1 MVVDYVKQGKKNR
14 AAGKKFEVEV
24 KEDLESKGWV
34 LCRWSNQVEFD
45 TNGNGK
51 LVGAKPK
58 WNPFKKS
65 IMYSGVGF
73 PDYLA
78 FKKTLKKTQII
89 LVEAKKNGYVD
100 PTERLKC
107 DWLVKNNIVDEV
119 MIAKKG
125 KKKIDYRIVERKK
138 EIDWDVKIK

>member
-1 MVVDYVKQGKKNR
+1 MVVDYSKQGKKNR

-34 LCRWSNQVEFD
+34 LCKWANQIEFD
-45 TNGNGK
+45 TEGNGK
-51 LVGAKPK
+51 IVGAKPK

-78 FKKTLKKTQII
+78 FKKRPDKTQII
-89 LVEAKKNGYVD
+89 LVEAKKNGYLD
-100 PTERLKC
+100 KDERLKC

-119 MIAKKG
+119 MIARKG
-125 KKKIDYRIVERKK
+125 KAKIEYKIIEKKD
-138 EIDWDVKIK
+138 IKQ